1 MPEEKWALVYW
12 DAFSLLFARR
22 GKPAAEFKILRPG
35 DLESVKLA
43 LCSGDLAKK
52 AAEAELAL
60 YYKAAAG
67 SRSRKEA
74 DNFAGWLAGFPGV
87 CPR

>member
-22 GKPAAEFKILRPG
+22 GKPAAAEFRIIRPG

-43 LCSGDLAKK
+43 LCSGELPKK

-60 YYKAAAG
+60 
-67 SRSRKEA
+67 
-74 DNFAGWLAGFPGV
+74 
-87 CPR
+87 